1 MADYKNPSRRIAN
14 PLKSKAFTRYLSVSL
29 VAIFVILV
37 FVGFIWL
44 AGAKQRG
51 IPDDIDFIQ
60 LKTPSDSAPVVVFE
74 TNIGTMKAVL
84 YPKETPEYYNY
95 FKNLVES
102 GYYDGTYICAV
113 VDKAYALGGTV
124 SPDPAYD
131 SSKSANVIGMT
142 ENGEESEQENAK
154 QPDMTQIK
162 AEISDN
168 LWPIRGA
175 LCSFIG
181 SSLGKNYAGSSMI
194 FINDVTVVNKAY
206 MDEGALKRSYGE
218 QLGTVFAEQ
227 GGIPNFSM
235 EYTIF
240 AQIYDG
246 WDVFDAICNAEVLS
260 SSQPASDI
268 VFERVYLS
276 TYGEQPAE

>member
-1 MADYKNPSRRIAN
+1 MADYQNPHRRVPN
-14 PLKSKAFTRYLSVSL
+14 PLKNKAFTRYLSVSL
-29 VAIFVILV
+29 VAIFVILT
-37 FVGFIWL
+37 FIAFIWF

-84 YPKETPEYYNY
+84 YPQETPEYYTY

-124 SPDPAYD
+124 SPDPSYD
-131 SSKSANVIGMT
+131 SSRAANTFGT
-142 ENGEESEQENAK
+142 DNGSEQVKVKEA
-154 QPDMTQIK
+154 DMTRIK

-175 LCSFIG
+175 LCSYIG

-194 FINDVTVVNKAY
+194 FINDVTVVNAAY

-218 QLGTVFAEQ
+218 QLGAVFAEQ

-246 WDVFDAICNAEVLS
+246 WDVFGQICEAEVLS

-268 VFERVYLS
+268 IFEKVYMS
-276 TYGEQPAE
+276 TYGEQSAE

>member
-1 MADYKNPSRRIAN
+1 MADYQNPHRRVNN
-14 PLKSKAFTRYLSVSL
+14 PLKSKAFSRYLGVSL
-29 VAIFVILV
+29 VAIIVLLLFIA
-37 FVGFIWL
+37 FIWL
-44 AGAKQRG
+44 AGARQRG
-51 IPDDIDFIQ
+51 IPDEIDFIQ
-60 LKTPSDSAPVVVFE
+60 LKTPSDNAPVVVFE

-84 YPKETPEYYNY
+84 YPKETPEYFNY

-102 GYYDGTYICAV
+102 GYYNGTYICAV

-124 SPDPAYD
+124 SPDPEYD
-131 SSKSANVIGMT
+131 SSGSFGAAVTDAEGNDET
-142 ENGEESEQENAK
+142 EKIK
-154 QPDMTQIK
+154 QPDLTQLK

-181 SSLGKNYAGSSMI
+181 SSFGKNYAGSSVI
-194 FINDVTVVNKAY
+194 FVNDVTVVNAAY

-218 QLGTVFAEQ
+218 ELGTVFAEH

-246 WDVFDAICNAEVLS
+246 WDVFDAICEAEVLAT
-260 SSQPASDI
+260 SQPASDI
-268 VFERVYLS
+268 VFEHVYLS
-276 TYGEQPAE
+276 TYGEES

>member
-1 MADYKNPSRRIAN
+1 MADYKNPGRRIAN
-14 PLKSKAFTRYLSVSL
+14 PLKNKAFSRYLGISL
-29 VAIFVILV
+29 IAIFVILA
-37 FVGFIWL
+37 FVAFIWL

-60 LKTPSDSAPVVVFE
+60 LETPSADVPVVVFE

-84 YPKETPEYYNY
+84 YPQETPEYYTY
-95 FKNLVES
+95 FRNLVES

-131 SSKSANVIGMT
+131 SRRGADILGAD
-142 ENGEESEQENAK
+142 NGSEQVSIKEA
-154 QPDMTQIK
+154 DMTQLK
-162 AEISDN
+162 AEISDK

-181 SSLGKNYAGSSMI
+181 SSFGKNYAGSSVI
-194 FINDVTVVNKAY
+194 FINDVTVVNAAY

-218 QLGTVFAEQ
+218 QLGGVFAEY

-246 WDVFDAICNAEVLS
+246 WDVFDAICGAEVLS

-268 VFERVYLS
+268 VFERVYIS
-276 TYGEQPAE
+276 TYGEESAE